1 MAESNLFQAAPQQ
14 SKLQKFGE
22 MLGGFGAGV
31 QGKGPEYIAA
41 IQERRADEEKKRLA
55 AMVKDAKT
63 AYDFINRGDVNNAM
77 SLIQDRV
84 QMINELGG
92 DPSDTARIG
101 SMLQSGRIAEAQN
114 ELRGFLRPFMPIE
127 TVKAADVIDG
137 QRIITDPLTGETRAE
152 PIEGFTR
159 DTASTSPA
167 SFRALQLQAEAA
179 GIPEGSEEYQ
189 NFMRYGGASGQVGG
203 SGSIRYNNGTVVQ
216 YLGSGRIKVLD
227 PIQGEITDPAAKEEA
242 LKLAIASKPA
252 EAGAIAAAQE
262 QAKGQEGRAQG
273 IINQGQAAADS
284 TAVLRRSLA
293 LLDRV
298 QTGGFNRVALATR
311 KLFGVEGADE
321 GELSANLG
329 KAVLS
334 QLRATFGAAFTA
346 KEGESLKE
354 IEAGFGSSVDT
365 NKRLLNN
372 ALAIAE
378 NSAQKAIRRAELR
391 GDYETADEI
400 EAALQF
406 NLADIEAEFAEQE
419 PPAVQGTTPAAG
431 RFVYDPETKTLIPQG
446 Q

>member
-14 SKLQKFGE
+14 SKMQKFGE

-31 QGKGPEYIAA
+31 QGRGSEYITAV
-41 IQERRADEEKKRLA
+41 QERRADEEKKRLA
-55 AMVKDAKT
+55 AMVKDAKQ
-63 AYDFINRGDVNNAM
+63 AYDFLNRGDVNNAM

-84 QMINELGG
+84 QMIGKLGG

-101 SMLQSGRIAEAQN
+101 AMIASGSTEEAKNQL
-114 ELRGFLRPFMPIE
+114 ETFLRPFMPTE
-127 TVKAADVIDG
+127 VLKANE
-137 QRIITDPLTGETRAE
+137 ITDSGQIMKRNPLTGEITAEDVAGFRRSATEPSTVQALRYRATQAGLE
-152 PIEGFTR
+152 EGTPEYQEFMR
-159 DTASTSPA
+159 SGGGGSM
-167 SFRALQLQAEAA
+167 
-179 GIPEGSEEYQ
+179 EGS
-189 NFMRYGGASGQVGG
+189 SG
-203 SGSIRYNNGTVVQ
+203 ITKYKNGVAVQ
-216 YLGSGRIKVLD
+216 YLGAGRTRVLD
-227 PIQGEITDPAAKEEA
+227 PIRGEITDPTEKQNVIEA
-242 LKLAIASKPA
+242 AIASGPA
-252 EAGAIAAAQE
+252 EAGAMAAART
-262 QAKGQEGRAQG
+262 QATGSEERAQG
-273 IINQGQAAADS
+273 IINQGQDAANS

-298 QTGGFNRVALATR
+298 ATGGFNRVALATK
-311 KLFGVEGADE
+311 KLFGVEGGDE

-346 KEGESLKE
+346 KEGESLKQ

-406 NLADIEAEFAEQE
+406 NLADIDAEFAEE
-419 PPAVQGTTPAAG
+419 SPPAGTPTSG
-431 RFVYDPETKTLIPQG
+431 RFVYDPATKTLVPQG